1 MPDFLDP
8 VIALIA
14 EPGWRMWL
22 GSILC
27 VIGGVSTVIASV
39 GVLRFPD
46 FYTRLHAAS
55 VTDTLGAL
63 TLLLGM
69 AFLAPALPI
78 VVKVVLIGLFLVLTG
93 PTSAHAIANAAYT
106 AGLEP
111 LVGRILKSGETDKE
125 EGEA

>member
-69 AFLAPALPI
+69 AFLAPAFPI